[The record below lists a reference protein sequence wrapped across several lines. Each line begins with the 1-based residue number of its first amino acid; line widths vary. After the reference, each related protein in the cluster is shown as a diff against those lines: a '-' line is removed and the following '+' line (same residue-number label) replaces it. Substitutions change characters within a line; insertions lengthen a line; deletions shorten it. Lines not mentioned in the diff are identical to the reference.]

1 MEFGAGLLVGRLGLA
16 LRLRSADD
24 HLAAHEWLV
33 MENFDGSLCLLDV
46 CHFDKSIALGFM
58 GISIVDDLD
67 ASDSADTLEEFLEF
81 VLSCVI
87 RQVAEIEPVGIYRAG
102 RWGSAG
108 GARGFCYTGPGF
120 WCFAGFSLTL
130 VGGTSTSSFT
140 GRSNSFLI
148 EANRLEDLLPPS
160 QRNAFWSLAW
170 SATARAAPSG
180 LRVSS

>member
-58 GISIVDDLD
+58 GISIVDDLN
-67 ASDSADTLEEFLEF
+67 ASYSSDTLEEFLEF
-81 VLSCVI
+81 ILSCVI
-87 RQVAEIEPVGIYRAG
+87 RQVAEIEPVRIYRAR

-120 WCFAGFSLTL
+120 WRFAGFSLTL
-130 VGGTSTSSFT
+130 VGRASTSSFT

-148 EANRLEDLLPPS
+148 EADRLKDLLPPS

-180 LRVSS
+180 LGVSP